1 MNDVVM
7 NRNDIKS
14 DQTADEVLDS
24 LITMIGHTL
33 LPYFVVFSIEV

>member
-1 MNDVVM
+1 M